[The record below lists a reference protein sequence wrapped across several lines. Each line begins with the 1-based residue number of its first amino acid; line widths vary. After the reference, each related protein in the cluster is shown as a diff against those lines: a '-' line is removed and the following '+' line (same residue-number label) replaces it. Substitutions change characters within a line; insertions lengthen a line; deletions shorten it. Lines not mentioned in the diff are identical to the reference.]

1 MPALKR
7 TERVARAFA
16 LAQSGRIAE
25 LRRDLRSAHGLYQEA
40 RDVLEGVGPTP
51 LLANILRWQ
60 GSVRRDEGKLEEA
73 DELYRQSLDVAVACG
88 SLAARAAAINC
99 RGVLAQRSGDL
110 ARAER
115 TLEEAQRMAME
126 AGEIRLTGMIR
137 QNLGVL
143 FNVRGDLE
151 RALEHHRA
159 AVEAFENMG
168 DDEAVSWAL
177 NNLGM
182 VFNDLNETVRAER
195 AFLRGLA
202 IARNR
207 RDRPLQGILLCNYA
221 EGLIATE
228 RWEEATAALETAF
241 AIACEGQDLKR
252 GGEAL
257 KFLGVLERE
266 CRRHTAALER
276 FDQALSTATSVQDA
290 LLTAEVLRERG
301 ELHLRSDDATAAHED
316 WAAAE
321 RAFRSA
327 GATRDADAVR
337 ERMAGLSRPRQ
348 KSAQSLGE
356 PRGVS

>member
-1 MPALKR
+1 MNR
-7 TERVARAFA
+7 TERLGRAFA

-25 LRRDLRSAHGLYQEA
+25 LRRDLRSALGLYQEA
-40 RDVLEGVGPTP
+40 RDVLDGIGPTP

-73 DELYRQSLDVAVACG
+73 DELYRESLDVAVACG

-110 ARAER
+110 AQAER
-115 TLEEAQRMAME
+115 TFDEAQRLAIE

-143 FNVRGDLE
+143 FNIRGDFE
-151 RALEHHRA
+151 SALEHHRA

-182 VFNDLNETVRAER
+182 LFNDLNETVRAER

-207 RDRPLQGILLCNYA
+207 HDRPLQGVLLCNYA

-228 RWEEATAALETAF
+228 RWEEAAAALETAF

-252 GGEAL
+252 SAEAL

-266 CRRHTAALER
+266 CRRFTAALER
-276 FDQALSTATSVQDA
+276 FDHALSTATSVQDA

-301 ELHLRSDDATAAHED
+301 ALHLQRADAVAARED

-327 GATRDADAVR
+327 GAARDADAMR
-337 ERMAGLSRPRQ
+337 ERIAGLPRLRDESSHPWGEP
-348 KSAQSLGE
+348 KSAS
-356 PRGVS
+356 